1 MNGIDLQF
9 ERVKK
14 EEEGKK
20 FKDEPLPIAAALK
33 DIDDEKMVIP
43 EFQRDFVWDLD
54 KISLLFDSIY
64 RGYTIGNLLLWVT
77 NEKLAHKK
85 VGDKDALPLDRI
97 EDKEYTYVLDGQQR
111 LTSLYSILRGK
122 LVYRS
127 GRKKPKSYKIY
138 FDTKNDEFLKFN
150 AKLEEFNNKTLKNIE
165 KEGNLD
171 GFRFI
176 DLSLIFDDKEDFPNK
191 FIDIERKKIESEC
204 KDIEEFKQKNSELE
218 KKKEKLVK
226 FSHILRSYKIA
237 QIVDRNT
244 TIDRVVIIFERI
256 NTQNVK
262 LDIFDIM
269 VAKTYQNITYN
280 NQPYTFNL
288 RRTVAKIKYRND
300 LEKGELSPDYNL
312 PDDENLYYGI
322 YNTTLLRLISIY
334 LNVIKDG
341 SIALQKSNIYE
352 LEAQGIY
359 DDIAGMRKLL
369 NQIHRFSKNQ
379 LNINDVDEDLTDNK
393 ILSFLSYVFSKTEYA
408 KQDTE
413 LLKKW
418 FWNSIIFNR
427 FPGAQLQLIEKDITA
442 YSKGTEYFLGYIKQR
457 RNILILN
464 KDNKLEKFEFLDA
477 GYNNVNTNLY
487 RALILLL
494 NSLKPMDF
502 NGKDEVNLSEC
513 IGSETKNNK
522 HHIIPDKSNAAKNLR
537 KKHGKKLADF
547 MINNIA
553 NIAIISS
560 KLNKQISKKDPKD
573 YFIEYEKLPNFKE
586 ILNKHLISDDMYDDL
601 INDRYEEFLKKRTG
615 RIIDFIIENCRI
627 KDEGLVLQEEG
638 GEEDGN

>member
-77 NEKLAHKK
+77 NEKLAHKN

-359 DDIAGMRKLL
+359 DNIAGMRKLL

-379 LNINDVDEDLTDNK
+379 LNINDVD
-393 ILSFLSYVFSKTEYA
+393 
-408 KQDTE
+408 
-413 LLKKW
+413 
-418 FWNSIIFNR
+418 
-427 FPGAQLQLIEKDITA
+427 
-442 YSKGTEYFLGYIKQR
+442 
-457 RNILILN
+457 
-464 KDNKLEKFEFLDA
+464 
-477 GYNNVNTNLY
+477 
-487 RALILLL
+487 
-494 NSLKPMDF
+494 
-502 NGKDEVNLSEC
+502 
-513 IGSETKNNK
+513 
-522 HHIIPDKSNAAKNLR
+522 
-537 KKHGKKLADF
+537 
-547 MINNIA
+547 
-553 NIAIISS
+553 
-560 KLNKQISKKDPKD
+560 
-573 YFIEYEKLPNFKE
+573 
-586 ILNKHLISDDMYDDL
+586 
-601 INDRYEEFLKKRTG
+601 
-615 RIIDFIIENCRI
+615 
-627 KDEGLVLQEEG
+627 
-638 GEEDGN
+638 